1 MAHYISDFSLLHLVD
16 FYAVWPDAG
25 IKINPSFPVRAQ
37 TVTKVIFYY
46 IVTKCFK
53 IAQKA
58 SKYLDHVDEKICC
71 QELSKIAQSGHTAF
85 THTKLYVARMNTCF
99 CEIDNHFLPV
109 WPYWAKFRHF
119 GNIFKVFGICT
130 RVYFVLH
137 KISKLLWQFACNWE
151 IFHCH

>member
-71 QELSKIAQSGHTAF
+71 QELSKIAQSGHTSVRTCRGLNVKSSIHTGAF
-85 THTKLYVARMNTCF
+85 YAVSMLV
-99 CEIDNHFLPV
+99 
-109 WPYWAKFRHF
+109 
-119 GNIFKVFGICT
+119 
-130 RVYFVLH
+130 
-137 KISKLLWQFACNWE
+137 
-151 IFHCH
+151 